1 MESFGKVKEESIQK
15 IENLFHVVL
24 PEDYTKFLLDFNGGV
39 ILNTEPG
46 EVYLKD
52 IAQFINIDVL
62 YGIDT
67 GKSECDIEYWTDK
80 YFDDLLEN
88 TIIIGDSLQHG
99 FIVMICVEEN
109 AGVYY
114 YDDSYYFE
122 ESNDEGN
129 VYWIA
134 ENFEEFWKMLKNY

>member
-88 TIIIGDSLQHG
+88 TIIFGDSLQHG
-99 FIVMICVEEN
+99 FIVMICVGEN

>member
-1 MESFGKVKEESIQK
+1 MGGRSAAGSDRLLPAVAQRIGGSRPASDPHGRRPGSEGDAVSAQPDFLYRQPAG
-15 IENLFHVVL
+15 VVDL
-24 PEDYTKFLLDFNGGV
+24 SAFN
-39 ILNTEPG
+39 I
-46 EVYLKD
+46 
-52 IAQFINIDVL
+52 
-62 YGIDT
+62 
-67 GKSECDIEYWTDK
+67 
-80 YFDDLLEN
+80 EN

-99 FIVMICVEEN
+99 FIVMICVGEN